1 MNTRRSTR
9 LTKITEVS
17 SGSEVSK
24 PESSSSNYSDTNS
37 DRDTSIALRTR
48 ITSKTAKSNKS
59 AKHTIA
65 SSTKRTYTKRSAKQ
79 STKQSAKQSA
89 KRSIRSSAKQSAKLV
104 AASVKRS
111 SSSEKVF
118 TPPTPDITLGMIEK
132 KPWLSDEFLETVLR
146 ELTPSGIISKE
157 NPKMLSLVGPMAAGK
172 STVKKQLDF
181 NDAINLDVDEIKII
195 AMREFG
201 SSAAGIFAD
210 YPKIIQIL
218 GSKIIDSKY
227 DFILDTTGKMKEPIK
242 YVMKQAK
249 QAGYT
254 IDIAIVYSTKDL
266 CKKRAQ
272 HRNITYTARQPVPM
286 KAVES
291 VYDEFTTSK
300 RTKSYILGIKD
311 IVDMTDNLYL
321 FDNSRCTPEAALIM
335 ERHGQ
340 TINVHEDFP
349 DFYGVS
355 ISQLSPKI
363 VANGVLKTKKYYKN
377 KKIHRK
383 TKRH

>member
-9 LTKITEVS
+9 LSRITEIPS
-17 SGSEVSK
+17 DSEESITK
-24 PESSSSNYSDTNS
+24 DSNQESSSSNYSDTNS
-37 DRDTSIALRTR
+37 DRDTSIALKKR

-59 AKHTIA
+59 AKHSIS
-65 SSTKRTYTKRSAKQ
+65 SSTKRPYTKRSAKP
-79 STKQSAKQSA
+79 SA
-89 KRSIRSSAKQSAKLV
+89 KRSAKPSAKQITASA
-104 AASVKRS
+104 KRS

-118 TPPTPDITLGMIEK
+118 TPPTPDITLAMIEK

-146 ELTPSGIISKE
+146 ELTPPEIYSTE

-181 NDAINLDVDEIKII
+181 NDAINLDVDEVKILAIK
-195 AMREFG
+195 EFG
-201 SSAAGIFAD
+201 NSAAGIFAD
-210 YPKIIQIL
+210 YAKIIQIL
-218 GSKIIDSKY
+218 GSKIIDNKY
-227 DFILDTTGKMKEPIK
+227 NFILDTTGKMKEPIK

-266 CKKRAQ
+266 CKQRAQ
-272 HRNITYTARQPVPM
+272 HRNVTYTARQPVPM

-291 VYDEFTTSK
+291 VYDEFRSSK
-300 RTKSYILGIKD
+300 RAKSYILGIKD

-335 ERHGQ
+335 EKHGQ

-363 VANGVLKTKKYYKN
+363 VANGVLKTKRHYKTH
-377 KKIHRK
+377 KTHRK